1 MKLNLFDILKKL
13 NNALFLNYNRNLI
26 LFLIIIIFIL
36 VVPLLYV
43 DSLQQYI
50 VIVSITLFFA
60 SIGAYLSGTDSGG
73 EDDFVAY
80 GFFASLI
87 VIIYVASKL
96 HLNIKYTV
104 AYYVSSFLLIILYLI
119 LRQKPKTNESCN
131 NSCNHAASQISSL
144 PERS

>member
-1 MKLNLFDILKKL
+1 MKLNLFNILKKL
-13 NNALFLNYNRNLI
+13 NNTLFLNYNRNLI

-36 VVPLLYV
+36 VIPLLYV
-43 DSLQQYI
+43 DNLQQHI
-50 VIVSITLFFA
+50 AIVSITLFFVT
-60 SIGAYLSGTDSGG
+60 IGAYLSGTDSGG

-104 AYYVSSFLLIILYLI
+104 AYYVVSFLLIILYLI
-119 LRQKPKTNESCN
+119 FRQKPKTNESCN
-131 NSCNHAASQISSL
+131 HAAS
-144 PERS
+144 